1 MNKSHFDIWILSF
14 KSLQRVQQ
22 VSCMKYPATSI
33 NHIDKKNPALHH
45 YLLAS
50 QVHIQ
55 NVYIIN
61 KYIHI
66 QTQKPKYETPFQ
78 NAYLSIII
86 SPFD

>member
-61 KYIHI
+61 TYIYKH
-66 QTQKPKYETPFQ
+66 KNLYETPFQ

-86 SPFD
+86 SPID